1 MYLVILALAPVV
13 YLLYEI
19 YRADRYK
26 EPTGLLVKL
35 FFGGVLSVIPAV
47 ILEMMLNNPI
57 AKLFNYETSTLY
69 YIAEAF
75 IGVALVEELCKY
87 VFLRLFSWNN
97 PNFDDTFD
105 GIIYAVFV
113 SLGFAALENI
123 LYVMEGGMMVAVT
136 RALLS
141 IPGHMCFAIVMGFY
155 YSRAKRCSIRQDK
168 SGETSAKLK
177 GLFGAIFCHG
187 FYDAMAMINSEI
199 TVILFFVFVIAM
211 FYFCRRIVRYEAVND
226 QHIY

>member
-1 MYLVILALAPVV
+1 MYLVVLALAPVI

-19 YRADRYK
+19 YKADRYK

-35 FFGGVLSVIPAV
+35 FLGGILSVIPAV
-47 ILEMMLNNPI
+47 ILEMMVNDPI
-57 AKLFNYETSTLY
+57 AGLFNYQASPMY
-69 YIAEAF
+69 FIVEAF
-75 IGVALVEELCKY
+75 IGVALIEELCKY

-123 LYVMEGGMMVAVT
+123 LYVLDGGVSVAIS

-141 IPGHMCFAIVMGFY
+141 IPGHMCFAIIMGFY
-155 YSRAKRCSIRQDK
+155 YSRAKRCSIRQDS
-168 SGETSAKLK
+168 SGVTSNTLK
-177 GLFGAIFCHG
+177 GLLGAIFCHG
-187 FYDAMAMINSEI
+187 FYDALAMIGNEI
-199 TVILFFVFVIAM
+199 TIILFFVFVIAM
-211 FYFCRRIVRYEAVND
+211 FYFCRRIVKYEAVND